1 MDPLLNDILAS
12 GEKRQE
18 VQAANP
24 VASDA
29 GQGFS
34 SSIKS
39 TGSKLYHHVD
49 SSAIYGMQPAWGWDY
64 VFVFQAPKFAVPPPA
79 APDSVAER
87 VRSTLQQSGLA
98 QLDSDAALSQE
109 GSKREQEAFPT
120 VDDSNACYANHQD
133 DPKVAAATQTRL
145 DVLSRLQSAGF
156 SFSQMYVPTEDAIF
170 LRLGLSQEKL
180 MEKAEHLRM
189 ELPLKPEYGG
199 GYLAFSQTLISCF
212 HNGEN
217 TGSFFLPADRI
228 LIILGTLQSKEAWG
242 CGLNLERLVFKNK
255 VLQAFAIHSKPE
267 QDQLVADVVWARLW
281 FVCLTLLSVVPL
293 LAG

>member
-1 MDPLLNDILAS
+1 MDPLLNDISAS

-24 VASDA
+24 VASNA
-29 GQGFS
+29 EQGVA

-39 TGSKLYHHVD
+39 AGSKIYHHVD
-49 SSAIYGMQPAWGWDY
+49 SSAIYGTQPAWGWDY

-79 APDSVAER
+79 TPDSVAER
-87 VRSTLQQSGLA
+87 VHSTLQKSGPEQS
-98 QLDSDAALSQE
+98 DSDTALSQE
-109 GSKREQEAFPT
+109 GSKREQEAFPA
-120 VDDSNACYANHQD
+120 VDDANICYATDQD
-133 DPKVAAATQTRL
+133 DPKVAAVTETRL

-170 LRLGLSQEKL
+170 LRLGMSQEKM
-180 MEKAEHLRM
+180 MEKAEQLRM
-189 ELPLKPEYGG
+189 ELPLKPEYGA

-242 CGLNLERLVFKNK
+242 CGLNLERLVFKKK

-281 FVCLTLLSVVPL
+281 FVCLILLSLLPL